1 VSSVA
6 SLEWMTA
13 ADFRASGIDIDACRQ
28 LKLAQVSH
36 NGQLLSRRGRS
47 LPASASGLDSHRD
60 SISSRFAQDEKAAE
74 QEYVTAAQA
83 LVRQLLSECPG
94 LSSNGLES
102 ALKKALCWSVLEE
115 AGSMPS
121 AAPPP
126 GAAVPLAPVR
136 H

>member
-28 LKLAQVSH
+28 LKLVQVSH
-36 NGQLLSRRGRS
+36 N
-47 LPASASGLDSHRD
+47 GLDSHRD